1 MQPVVI
7 HGVYSDGT
15 ATGSTVPIAIDSGG
29 NLNVDFSDISALKAS
44 VDALK
49 TSTDAH
55 KTSTDA
61 LKASIDLLTT
71 AVNALAAKM

>member
-1 MQPVVI
+1 MQPVKI
-7 HGVYSDGT
+7 YGIYDDGT
-15 ATGSTVPIAIDSGG
+15 TEGSTVPLKIG
-29 NLNVDFSDISALKAS
+29 SDGSLDIGSLKAS

-49 TSTDAH
+49 TSTDAQ

-61 LKASIDLLTT
+61 LKTSVDLLTT